1 MNWSSKDIPGA
12 LADVDWRLTDIEI
25 AKQTGV
31 SKSSVNR
38 YRHSLGKPL
47 AADRRKAAARVSDR
61 REISDLDWRTAG
73 LGALS
78 DAEVAEQLGTSV
90 LRVRAERRRQRIPE
104 PPAGKNQ
111 REMALFVCR
120 LPRGFAFDF
129 KWLAR
134 QLMENNA
141 AKVYRERAAFLHLVD
156 VAPSG
161 DGWVRR

>member
-1 MNWSSKDIPGA
+1 MIDVSA
-12 LADVDWRLTDIEI
+12 LDGVDWSLTDRAI
-25 AKQTGV
+25 AAQTGI
-31 SKSSVNR
+31 SRSTVNR
-38 YRHSLGKPL
+38 VRHRVGAVKERGVSAP
-47 AADRRKAAARVSDR
+47 ASAPVVKA
-61 REISDLDWRTAG
+61 ISDLEWRTAG
-73 LGALS
+73 LGALL

-104 PPAGKNQ
+104 PPKGKNQ